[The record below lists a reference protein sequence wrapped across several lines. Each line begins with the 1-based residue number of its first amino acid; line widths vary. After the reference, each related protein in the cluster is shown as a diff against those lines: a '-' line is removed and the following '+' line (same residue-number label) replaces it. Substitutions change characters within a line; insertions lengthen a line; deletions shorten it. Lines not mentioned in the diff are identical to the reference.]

1 MISWILVF
9 TIHSSMYPMNNPIV
23 MDNFTEKEQC
33 EIALDYIKTTYK
45 QINVKGTGYC
55 WGERK

>member
-1 MISWILVF
+1 
-9 TIHSSMYPMNNPIV
+9 MYPMNNPIV

-33 EIALDYIKTTYK
+33 EIALDYIKTTYE